1 MPSLGQLLALA
12 ARSKKPLPWYGLA
25 MEYRSLGRLDE
36 AVATFQKVH
45 ELDPSY
51 VAAYFMCAQ
60 LMAERGDVERAR
72 SELHTGMARAGDA
85 GDAHAAAEMR
95 ELLEALP

>member
-1 MPSLGQLLALA
+1 MPSLVQLLALA
-12 ARSKKPLPWYGLA
+12 ARSKKPLPWYGVA
-25 MEYRSLGRLDE
+25 MEYRALGRLDE
-36 AVATFQKVH
+36 AVATFHKVH

-60 LMAERGDVERAR
+60 VLVERGEVQGARA
-72 SELHTGMARAGDA
+72 ELAAGMARANEA

-95 ELLEALP
+95 ELLESLP